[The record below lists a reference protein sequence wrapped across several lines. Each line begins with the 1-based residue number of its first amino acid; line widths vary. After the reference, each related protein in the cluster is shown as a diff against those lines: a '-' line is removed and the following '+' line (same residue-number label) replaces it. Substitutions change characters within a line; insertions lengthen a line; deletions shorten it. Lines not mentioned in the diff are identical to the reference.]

1 MGWLSRTSLRTRL
14 LLLVLLAV
22 IPALGLTLY
31 TNLEERQLRKALVYE
46 HAMRLSRL
54 VSADH
59 ERLIE
64 DTRRLLTTLA
74 HLPAVRDRN
83 SAACSTLFADLLSR
97 HSSYANLAVA
107 DADGNVFCSA
117 LPMTGQVYA
126 GDRLYFRRA
135 LETRDFAIGEYQVG
149 RITGRASVN
158 FGYPVLDDL
167 GHVHAVVVAALD
179 LAWLNELAK
188 QAGLAPGTMITVIDR
203 DGTILSRYPDNGK
216 WIGQLMPEPVV
227 LNAILTQRGNG
238 TTDAPG
244 TDGIPRLFSFAP
256 FGSAAQSADAYVS
269 VGIPATVAFAGV
281 NRILARNLAMLGLV
295 AGLALAAAWVG
306 GNLFIVRQTRTLVEA
321 TKRVAAGELGVRT
334 GLPQGRGELSQL
346 AGAFDQMAE
355 SLEQAHEQRLQEE
368 KLRRKNYQLEQ
379 QNLAIQEA
387 NRLKTEFVSMVSHE
401 LRTPL
406 TSIQGYAELLLEDKQ
421 ISGDERESLTIVKK
435 NTDRLLGLINDLLD
449 LSRMEAGRLDLH
461 RTSLDLAR
469 LIPEVAG
476 SLRPLI
482 EAKRQRLELDLGEAL
497 PAVWA
502 DQDRV
507 TQILTNLISNAHKY
521 TLEEGNIMVAARQ
534 DDGFVRVDVSD
545 TGIGVSPED
554 QTRLFTKFFR
564 AHERSP
570 QAGGGTGLGLVIC
583 RLLVELHGG
592 RITVSSAPGQGSTF
606 SFTLP
611 AREVSHEMSSLRV

>member
-31 TNLEERQLRKALVYE
+31 TNLEERQLRKTLVYE

-83 SAACSTLFADLLSR
+83 PAACSALFADLLAQR
-97 HSSYANLAVA
+97 SSYVNLGVI
-107 DADGNVFCSA
+107 DADGDIFCSA
-117 LPMTGQVYA
+117 RPMTDPVYV
-126 GDRLYFRRA
+126 GDRGYFQRII
-135 LETRDFAIGEYQVG
+135 ETRDFAIGEYQIG
-149 RITGRASVN
+149 RITKKATLV
-158 FGYPVLDDL
+158 FGYPVLDDAS
-167 GHVHAVVVAALD
+167 HVRAVVFAALD

-203 DGTILSRYPDNGK
+203 NGTILSRYPDNGK
-216 WIGQLMPEPVV
+216 WIGQLMPEPLV
-227 LNAILTQRGNG
+227 LNAILTQKGDG
-238 TTDAPG
+238 TTDASG

-256 FGSAAQSADAYVS
+256 FGGAAQSADAYVS

-306 GNLFIVRQTRTLVEA
+306 GNLFIVRQIKTLVEG

-334 GLPQGRGELSQL
+334 GLPQGQGELSQL

-355 SLEQAHEQRLQEE
+355 SLEQAHELRLLEE
-368 KLRRKNYQLEQ
+368 ELRRKNYQLEQ

-406 TSIQGYAELLLEDKQ
+406 TSIQGYAELLLEDQ
-421 ISGDERESLTIVKK
+421 RITEEQRETLTIIKK
-435 NTDRLLGLINDLLD
+435 NSDRLLGLVNDLLD
-449 LSRMEAGRLDLH
+449 LSRMEAGKLDLH
-461 RTSLDLAR
+461 RASLDLVR
-469 LIPEVAG
+469 LIPQVAG

-482 EAKRQRLELDLGEAL
+482 EAKRQQLKLDLGEAL

-521 TLEEGNIMVAARQ
+521 TLAEGNITVAAQR

-545 TGIGVSPED
+545 TGIGLSPED
-554 QTRLFTKFFR
+554 QAQLFTKFFR

-592 RITVSSAPGQGSTF
+592 RIMVSSAPGQGSTF
-606 SFTLP
+606 SFSLP
-611 AREVSHEMSSLRV
+611 VLEVPA